1 MPLDAHT
8 LLTTTRA
15 VRRRLDL
22 SRAVPRPLIEECVEI
37 GLQAPSG
44 GNRRAYRFVIV
55 DDEAQREALGRIYQK
70 AFEVYRA
77 GPTVVTKAFEG
88 DSEQTRVQNRIFDS
102 VAYLAEHIAEVP
114 CLVVPCMTG
123 RPDDRKTVRAQ
134 AGFWGSVYPAIW
146 SFMLAARARG
156 LGTAMTTMHLEFEQE
171 AADVLGIPYDKV
183 TQAALLPLAFTI
195 GDEFKQARREPPSS
209 FIHWNRWTERD
220 EAS

>member
-22 SRAVPRPLIEECVEI
+22 SRPVPRPLIEECVEI
-37 GLQAPSG
+37 ALQAPSG

-55 DDEAQREALGRIYQK
+55 DDEAQRKALGLIYQK
-70 AFEVYRA
+70 AFEIYRA

-88 DSEQTRVQNRIFDS
+88 DSEQTQVQNRIFDS

-123 RPDDRKTVRAQ
+123 RPEDRKTVRAQ

-156 LGTAMTTMHLEFEQE
+156 LGTAMTTMHLEFERE
-171 AADVLGIPYDKV
+171 AADVLGIPYDEV
-183 TQAALLPLAFTI
+183 TQTALLPLAFTI
-195 GDEFKQARREPPSS
+195 GDEFKPARREPPSS
-209 FIHWNRWTERD
+209 FIHWSRWTEGD
-220 EAS
+220 AAS